1 MRRDQLKIL
10 RQGQTNRQT
19 HGLESE
25 LDRTLKD
32 AGSLGAG
39 DSAEAAGSPVHVCTW
54 VVEVGMIEH
63 VESLKSQSHRQSFM
77 QREAAA

>member
-1 MRRDQLKIL
+1 MSPDQLKIL
-10 RQGQTNRQT
+10 RQRQTNRQA
-19 HGLESE
+19 HGLERE

-32 AGSLGAG
+32 ASSLGAG

-63 VESLKSQSHRQSFM
+63 VECLKSQGHR
-77 QREAAA
+77 